1 LKELRNEI
9 FTKLENL
16 TKVEA
21 KLDFMNHLW
30 RREMLGSTKAMRD
43 DFNEMKSELKRE
55 LQGEVNAAIIQELK
69 AEKEW

>member
-1 LKELRNEI
+1 
-9 FTKLENL
+9 
-16 TKVEA
+16 
-21 KLDFMNHLW
+21 MNHLW